1 MRFNLHNIPPSV
13 LEKINQLY
21 NLLLQRKKVYEEV
34 STAVPD
40 KEFQA
45 TLLMLAE
52 ESNEYAVELSSQ
64 VQDFGI
70 IWQRERAPDTTG
82 CRVLQNQTEIM
93 RFCKANEVE
102 LVNAYYGILHESGLY
117 GEVKKL
123 VRCQLNGILNTF
135 LKLKLLSVLRPR

>member
-1 MRFNLHNIPPSV
+1 MRFSLHNIPPSV

-21 NLLLQRKKVYEEV
+21 NLLLQRKKVYEQV
-34 STAVPD
+34 SATVPD

-52 ESNEYAVELSSQ
+52 ESSEYAGELSSQ
-64 VQDFGI
+64 VQHFGI
-70 IWQRERAPDTTG
+70 IWQKERTTDTATCG
-82 CRVLQNQTEIM
+82 ILQNETEIM
-93 RFCKANEVE
+93 RFCKTNEVE

-135 LKLKLLSVLRPR
+135 LKLKLLNVLKSR